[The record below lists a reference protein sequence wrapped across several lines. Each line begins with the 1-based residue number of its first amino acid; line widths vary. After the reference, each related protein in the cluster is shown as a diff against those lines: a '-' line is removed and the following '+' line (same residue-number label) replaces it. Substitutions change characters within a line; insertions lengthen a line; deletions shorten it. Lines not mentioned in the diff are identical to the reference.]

1 MPLLGAIDQG
11 TSSSRFL
18 IFERKTCELVA
29 SHQIEVQQQFPQS
42 GWVEMDPEEIYSTV
56 MECIEKAC
64 EKLTARGISTDQ
76 IKAIGI
82 ANQRETTV
90 VWDKITGKPLH
101 NAIVWLDSRTAGLA
115 EEYINK
121 TPTRHKD
128 QFKLKT
134 GLPIH
139 SYFSALKL
147 KWLLNNIE
155 DVQAARDRGTLM
167 FGTVDSWI
175 LWKCC
180 GIHAT
185 DVTNASRT
193 LLMDIHKIKWSTQM
207 LKFFGIPEEILPR
220 IRSSAEV
227 YGSMK
232 SGILA
237 GVPVSGC
244 LGDQQSA
251 MVGHNCLRAGEAKNT
266 YGTGTFLLC
275 NTGNKAVMSKNGLL
289 TTIGFQFGET
299 SPVCYAIEGS
309 GSIGGNV
316 IRFLRDNLQFIQ
328 KASEVEELAGSVDS
342 TDDCYFVP
350 CFTGLYTPYWDSTAR
365 GTIVGLNQCCTR
377 AHIARAALKA
387 VAFQTAEMIEAVEHD
402 LEGLTKVQ
410 KLKIDGGMTANR
422 LFNQIQADTL
432 GRPIV
437 CSQMS
442 EISGWGAAIAAGVG
456 AKQVTIEEFSQYS
469 NPRMI
474 EYNSTISEEHRN
486 FEMMRWKEAVSRSR
500 SWDLSQFGIFVD

>member
-1 MPLLGAIDQG
+1 MVLLGAIDQG

-18 IFERKTCELVA
+18 IFESDTGELVT
-29 SHQIEVQQQFPQS
+29 SHQIEVRQLFPES
-42 GWVEMDPEEIYSTV
+42 GWVEMDPDEIYSTI
-56 MECIEKAC
+56 MECIECAC
-64 EKLTARGISTDQ
+64 AKLTDMGITADE

-90 VWDKITGKPLH
+90 VWDRCTGKPLY
-101 NAIVWLDSRTAGLA
+101 NAIVWLDSRTSELA
-115 EEYINK
+115 EEYTNK
-121 TPTRHKD
+121 TPTQNKD
-128 QFKLKT
+128 HFKQKT

-139 SYFSALKL
+139 PYFSALKL

-155 DVQAARDRGTLM
+155 AVQNAKENGTLM

-193 LLMDIHKIKWSTQM
+193 LLMDIHKRKWSSQM
-207 LKFFGIPEEILPR
+207 LDFFGIPEEILPR
-220 IRSSAEV
+220 IHSSAEV

-289 TTIGFQFGET
+289 TTIGFQFGEN

-328 KASEVEELAGSVDS
+328 KASDVEELAGSVDS
-342 TDDCYFVP
+342 TNDCYFVP

-442 EISGWGAAIAAGVG
+442 EISGWGAAVAAGIG
-456 AKQVTIEEFSQYS
+456 ARQVSMEEFSEYS
-469 NPRMI
+469 NPKMTQYSPI
-474 EYNSTISEEHRN
+474 IAEEHRAY
-486 FEMMRWKEAVSRSR
+486 EMVRWKDAVSRSR
-500 SWDLSQFGIFVD
+500 NWALSHESS

>member
-1 MPLLGAIDQG
+1 MVLLGAIDQG

-18 IFERKTCELVA
+18 VFESDTGELVT
-29 SHQIEVQQQFPQS
+29 SHQIEVRQLFPES
-42 GWVEMDPEEIYSTV
+42 GWVEMDPDEIYSTI
-56 MECIEKAC
+56 MECIECAC
-64 EKLTARGISTDQ
+64 AKLTDMGITADE

-90 VWDKITGKPLH
+90 VWDRCTGKPLY
-101 NAIVWLDSRTAGLA
+101 NAIVWLDSRTSELA
-115 EEYINK
+115 EEYTNK
-121 TPTRHKD
+121 TPTQNKD
-128 QFKLKT
+128 HFKHKT

-139 SYFSALKL
+139 PYFSALKL

-155 DVQAARDRGTLM
+155 AVRNAKENGTLM

-193 LLMDIHKIKWSTQM
+193 LLMDIQKRKWSSQM
-207 LKFFGIPEEILPR
+207 LDFFGIPEEILPR
-220 IRSSAEV
+220 IHSSAEV
-227 YGSMK
+227 YGTLK

-442 EISGWGAAIAAGVG
+442 EISGWGAAVAAGIG
-456 AKQVTIEEFSQYS
+456 ARQVSMEEFSEYS
-469 NPRMI
+469 NPKMTQYSPI
-474 EYNSTISEEHRN
+474 IAEEHRAY
-486 FEMMRWKEAVSRSR
+486 EMVRWKDAVSRSR
-500 SWDLSQFGIFVD
+500 NWALSHESS